1 MNTHPAQPDPRRP
14 GLKSVI
20 GWSAAVLLV
29 IGAWALALDLR
40 APGSTQPVH
49 LDGWTEGLDA
59 GKALAAE
66 QDRPMIVLFTAS
78 WCGPCQTL
86 KHEVLSQESVADEL
100 SEKFVA
106 VKIDL
111 TDRSSS
117 NPNNAVAIRY
127 GVAGIPAVIAI
138 DADGQV
144 INQFD
149 PRQGNNVGSFMLW
162 LGKAEIEANMQ
173 QSAAR

>member
-14 GLKSVI
+14 GLKAVI
-20 GWSAAVLLV
+20 GWSAAIALV
-29 IGAWALALDLR
+29 IGAWVLAIDLR
-40 APGSTQPVH
+40 TTNSAEPVH

-59 GKALAAE
+59 GKAQAAE
-66 QDRPMIVLFTAS
+66 QDRPMIVLFTAD

-86 KHEVLSQESVADEL
+86 KHEVLSQESVAAEL

-117 NPNNAVAIRY
+117 NPNNGIAMRY
-127 GVAGIPAVIAI
+127 GVNGIPAVIAI
-138 DADGQV
+138 DADGKV
-144 INQFD
+144 INHFD
-149 PRQGNNVGSFMLW
+149 PRQGNNVGGFMRW
-162 LGKAEIEANMQ
+162 LGKTEIEAQMQ